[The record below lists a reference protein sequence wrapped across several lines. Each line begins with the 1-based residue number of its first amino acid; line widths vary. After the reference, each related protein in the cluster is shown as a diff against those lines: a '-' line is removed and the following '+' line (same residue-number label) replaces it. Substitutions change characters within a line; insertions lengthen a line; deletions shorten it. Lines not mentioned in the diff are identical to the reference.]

1 MKKKPKNAVV
11 NWTKLVTRY
20 NLKSLKS
27 NDAPGNG
34 GQVLNGI
41 EIYQLNTHM
50 KLSDSDILHRER
62 RSKKRVLKSSLNF
75 HPKICDMSINSWT
88 CQGEVMCLLIRG
100 HVRVR

>member
-1 MKKKPKNAVV
+1 LA
-11 NWTKLVTRY
+11 TKY

-50 KLSDSDILHRER
+50 KLSDGDILHRER
-62 RSKKRVLKSSLNF
+62 RSKKRVLKSRV
-75 HPKICDMSINSWT
+75 SISIPRF
-88 CQGEVMCLLIRG
+88 VICLLIHG
-100 HVRVR
+100 HVRVK